1 MLKSSQMLTRQFLSV
16 KEVADLLKV
25 GEVAV
30 RSWIR
35 NADLRA
41 VNVGR
46 EWRIAPAD
54 LESFLQRHANRPSDD
69 APREGEVLDA
79 PGDATESTTGEAK

>member
-1 MLKSSQMLTRQFLSV
+1 MLTRQFLSV
-16 KEVADLLKV
+16 KEVAELLKV

-30 RSWIR
+30 RSWIK

-46 EWRIAPAD
+46 EWRIAPRD
-54 LESFLQRHANRPSDD
+54 LESFLERHANRP
-69 APREGEVLDA
+69 REGDGGLKVPFDDT
-79 PGDATESTTGEAK
+79 GSTTDPAT

>member
-1 MLKSSQMLTRQFLSV
+1 MHLTTLKGPQMLTRQFLSV
-16 KEVADLLKV
+16 KEVAELLKV

-30 RSWIR
+30 RSWIK

-46 EWRIAPAD
+46 EWRIAPRD
-54 LESFLQRHANRPSDD
+54 LESFLERHANRPPEDD
-69 APREGEVLDA
+69 GGREVPLDDT
-79 PGDATESTTGEAK
+79 GSTTGEAK

>member
-1 MLKSSQMLTRQFLSV
+1 MLKRFQMLSRQFLSV
-16 KEVADLLKV
+16 KEVAELLKV

-35 NADLRA
+35 KADLRA

-54 LESFLQRHANRPSDD
+54 LENFLKRHANRPAAD
-69 APREGEVLDA
+69 GETHERPLDNS
-79 PGDATESTTGEAK
+79 GSTPDGAG

>member
-1 MLKSSQMLTRQFLSV
+1 MLKSHQMLTRQFLSV
-16 KEVADLLKV
+16 KEVAELLKV

-54 LESFLQRHANRPSDD
+54 LENFLQRHANRPSDD
-69 APREGEVLDA
+69 GRTNRPPPDEAG
-79 PGDATESTTGEAK
+79 STPDEAK

>member
-1 MLKSSQMLTRQFLSV
+1 MLTRQFLSV

-46 EWRIAPAD
+46 EWRIAPGD
-54 LESFLQRHANRPSDD
+54 LENFLQRHANRPPDDGETHEPPPDD
-69 APREGEVLDA
+69 AGSTPD
-79 PGDATESTTGEAK
+79 ESG